1 MKIEFQ
7 LLCGGVKWQ
16 KVVVLCCWVAENDD
30 VGASELR
37 QNPCLVPDRHVKT
50 SPRPA
55 NRYIIAADVKFA
67 LLSWSCFAF
76 AMSGS
81 PRCASFGM
89 VSFMH
94 EYHSFETSS
103 SYSCNFG

>member
-1 MKIEFQ
+1 MKIEFAIGVWWCEAAESGRVM
-7 LLCGGVKWQ
+7 LL
-16 KVVVLCCWVAENDD
+16 ENDD

-37 QNPCLVPDRHVKT
+37 QNPCLVPDRHVKS

-81 PRCASFGM
+81 PRCAS
-89 VSFMH
+89 S
-94 EYHSFETSS
+94 
-103 SYSCNFG
+103 